1 MSRRTVRAL
10 WMRSLAAT
18 LVLLSL
24 ACDGRAP
31 DASWLGEPD
40 RLAPGVEFYRSNE
53 ATLVEH
59 VGPIA
64 IHLLRIDPA
73 AARVA
78 SVLGNDRV
86 LDAEAVLD
94 IARRHNAVAA
104 INGGF
109 FNRANGEPLGLLK
122 VDGDLVSDTPTARGV
137 VIVLSPPGGPTEL
150 IFDRLSARASISF
163 AAGEGDAEHVVPLGG
178 VDTTRERGKLMLY
191 THRYSVDTDTAPT
204 GTEWVLDGDPL
215 RVTRVRPGS
224 GSTPIPRRGVV
235 LSYGGLDLPP
245 ALAALSVGTE
255 VRVKTTWRSSFDV
268 PAETLEAARHII
280 NGAGLLRRS
289 GVRLTNW
296 DEESLSPT
304 GFVDA
309 RHPRTLIGVDR
320 AGAIWLAAVDGR
332 QPDYSIGMTFADLQ
346 RLCDRLHLTDA
357 LNLDGGGST
366 TMVVRGQVANRPSDL
381 IGARPVSDAV
391 IVTSR

>member
-1 MSRRTVRAL
+1 MRSGRASRRNSGGTCGPPLIASRWRSEVSRRTVRAL

-86 LDAEAVLD
+86 LDAAAVLD

-109 FNRANGEPLGLLK
+109 FNRAKCEPLGLLK

-137 VIVLSPPGGPTEL
+137 VIVLSPPGGPT
-150 IFDRLSARASISF
+150 
-163 AAGEGDAEHVVPLGG
+163 
-178 VDTTRERGKLMLY
+178 
-191 THRYSVDTDTAPT
+191 
-204 GTEWVLDGDPL
+204 
-215 RVTRVRPGS
+215 
-224 GSTPIPRRGVV
+224 
-235 LSYGGLDLPP
+235 
-245 ALAALSVGTE
+245 
-255 VRVKTTWRSSFDV
+255 
-268 PAETLEAARHII
+268 
-280 NGAGLLRRS
+280 
-289 GVRLTNW
+289 
-296 DEESLSPT
+296 
-304 GFVDA
+304 
-309 RHPRTLIGVDR
+309 
-320 AGAIWLAAVDGR
+320 
-332 QPDYSIGMTFADLQ
+332 
-346 RLCDRLHLTDA
+346 
-357 LNLDGGGST
+357 
-366 TMVVRGQVANRPSDL
+366 
-381 IGARPVSDAV
+381 
-391 IVTSR
+391 